1 MRHLY
6 RLLPDRCIEQAK
18 IGERARMDTLKE
30 RNSGREREDL
40 LTVLEAEQGKSGYL
54 SEEFLT
60 EVANSLTLPIGEVY
74 GVATFYSF
82 LSTKPLGRN
91 VIRVC
96 KSVPCHLKNCQM
108 IIESVEKE
116 LGIVPGETTP
126 DGRFSFELANCIGA
140 CDKAPA
146 MLVNND
152 VYGNLTPGKIAKIL
166 KSYE

>member
-1 MRHLY
+1 
-6 RLLPDRCIEQAK
+6 
-18 IGERARMDTLKE
+18 MDTLKE
-30 RNSGREREDL
+30 RDSGRERENL
-40 LTVLEAEQGKSGYL
+40 LALLEAEQGKSGYL

-108 IIESVEKE
+108 IIEIVEKE
-116 LGIVPGETTP
+116 LGIAPGGATR

-152 VYGNLTPGKIAKIL
+152 VYGNLTPDKIAQIL

>member
-1 MRHLY
+1 
-6 RLLPDRCIEQAK
+6 
-18 IGERARMDTLKE
+18 MDALKE
-30 RNSGREREDL
+30 RNSGRERENL
-40 LTVLEAEQGKSGYL
+40 LALLEAEQGKSGYL

-108 IIESVEKE
+108 IIRIVEKE
-116 LGIVPGETTP
+116 LGIAPGETTP

-152 VYGNLTPGKIAKIL
+152 VYGNLTPGKIAQVL